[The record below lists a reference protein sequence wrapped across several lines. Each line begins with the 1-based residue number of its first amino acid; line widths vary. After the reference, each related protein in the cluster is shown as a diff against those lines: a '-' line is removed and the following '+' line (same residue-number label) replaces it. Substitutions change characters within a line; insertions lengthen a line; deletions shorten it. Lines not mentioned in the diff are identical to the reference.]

1 MKKTINLWA
10 INQLYTN
17 TKSTHSFSYFLAEN
31 GVFSTFLQEKEVQ
44 GLQSFLNLR
53 KQTIIISYFL
63 KAVFHKFYLVHS
75 WIPWSISFS
84 NISKRFND
92 YRNPIDPFHA
102 TGLSLYTPWNI
113 KKYLAFWC
121 FLGSIDRDQWYEM
134 GYSVAWDLIC
144 KCKF

>member
-53 KQTIIISYFL
+53 KQTIIISYFV

-75 WIPWSISFS
+75 WIPWLDCNKTGNCNT
-84 NISKRFND
+84 NIGMN
-92 YRNPIDPFHA
+92 PFH
-102 TGLSLYTPWNI
+102 TIDLFLYFVKL
-113 KKYLAFWC
+113 KKKSDTC
-121 FLGSIDRDQWYEM
+121 GFLMFSGGIERDQSYEM
-134 GYSVAWDLIC
+134 V
-144 KCKF
+144 